1 MRTPSSPLQLMLYG
15 FFLLLFG
22 FLLAFAMV
30 LRVIEP
36 GFLLSFLSYFA
47 SLAGLIIG
55 MVGAASYARS
65 KRK

>member
-1 MRTPSSPLQLMLYG
+1 MPSSPLHLILSG

-30 LRVIEP
+30 LKLIEA

-55 MVGAASYARS
+55 MYGAVSYARS
-65 KRK
+65 RRK